1 MNMRLMIKTVHVYR
15 NLYFYINETQEGE
28 ASFDFRY
35 FMEFNFEQ
43 KIVILINHNNQWKKP
58 VAKIISKSRLILILS
73 IGQHALPT
81 ADACKLELLLGW
93 SAM

>member
-1 MNMRLMIKTVHVYR
+1 MFIEI
-15 NLYFYINETQEGE
+15 YIFINATQETE
-28 ASFDFRY
+28 TSFDFRY